1 MRIFYTVFVK
11 VFAFLLSIIVFLSLL
26 IGFFTV
32 FNNNLNNQIFVNFSG
47 EIDSINKIAVLK
59 LEGPII
65 NLSNKKLDIGFL
77 DIINTI
83 NSNFIEKALEELK
96 HQKISG
102 LVISINSPGGTVS
115 ESYKIYNL
123 IKEFKKI
130 NQIKVY
136 FHTNEMIASGAYW
149 VALSADKIFADYGS
163 LIGSIGVK
171 GPDWLY
177 FDKPVSI
184 SSGILGNSI
193 ETKNG
198 IKKFNNIAGN
208 SKDIFDPFR
217 EPTKKEIFDLQNN
230 VQNIYNDFINLVSK
244 SRKIE
249 KNIIINDIGAM
260 IYGNQIAEE
269 KYLING
275 TKDINNV
282 IKALANELKLDNY
295 QIIREENSKERSL
308 NDIVS
313 SIFYNSAQLNKFKI
327 NNEKILCKNFKS
339 RISSIFFINDFES
352 KC

>member
-149 VALSADKIFADYGS
+149 VALSADKIFADFC
-163 LIGSIGVK
+163 IGK
-171 GPDWLY
+171 
-177 FDKPVSI
+177 
-184 SSGILGNSI
+184 
-193 ETKNG
+193 
-198 IKKFNNIAGN
+198 
-208 SKDIFDPFR
+208 
-217 EPTKKEIFDLQNN
+217 
-230 VQNIYNDFINLVSK
+230 
-244 SRKIE
+244 
-249 KNIIINDIGAM
+249 
-260 IYGNQIAEE
+260 
-269 KYLING
+269 
-275 TKDINNV
+275 
-282 IKALANELKLDNY
+282 
-295 QIIREENSKERSL
+295 
-308 NDIVS
+308 
-313 SIFYNSAQLNKFKI
+313 
-327 NNEKILCKNFKS
+327 
-339 RISSIFFINDFES
+339 
-352 KC
+352 

>member
-123 IKEFKKI
+123 IK
-130 NQIKVY
+130 
-136 FHTNEMIASGAYW
+136 
-149 VALSADKIFADYGS
+149 
-163 LIGSIGVK
+163 
-171 GPDWLY
+171 
-177 FDKPVSI
+177 
-184 SSGILGNSI
+184 
-193 ETKNG
+193 
-198 IKKFNNIAGN
+198 
-208 SKDIFDPFR
+208 
-217 EPTKKEIFDLQNN
+217 
-230 VQNIYNDFINLVSK
+230 
-244 SRKIE
+244 
-249 KNIIINDIGAM
+249 
-260 IYGNQIAEE
+260 
-269 KYLING
+269 
-275 TKDINNV
+275 
-282 IKALANELKLDNY
+282 
-295 QIIREENSKERSL
+295 
-308 NDIVS
+308 
-313 SIFYNSAQLNKFKI
+313 
-327 NNEKILCKNFKS
+327 
-339 RISSIFFINDFES
+339 
-352 KC
+352 